1 MEDRKVDRIQLHKI
15 NERLEFI
22 NELIL
27 DVAYRQSNEEVLDTA
42 LKKIMEMLQID
53 YGYVVSYTEIDKT
66 IRNVEIQCNLPDG
79 FLEEVINYR
88 FENILVRDSIR
99 DSMKKEV
106 SIVSKEDL
114 STPYQKY
121 ISKKYGFETMIIV
134 PIGFNDVFSTTLM
147 LLFLRKEKDNI
158 LEYVPLL
165 ETIRNTLWVL
175 LHKQKIYREY
185 QNNIIR
191 TEKLKV
197 LGELAGGIAHDFN
210 NLLTTIL
217 GFSQIVLTREL
228 SEDIRT
234 FIDIIYKSA
243 IDGKRIVE
251 RIQSFNR
258 KQLGRSKEVH
268 LINLI
273 VESGIEM
280 ARPRWKHFYETHGNN
295 LIIIKELKSNSK
307 IYCVEHE
314 IREVIINLLSNAM
327 DAMEQGGTLTIKTYD
342 EDDKVV
348 IEISDTGPGISD
360 EVREQIFE
368 PFYSTKGVNGTGL
381 GLSIVRDIINAHE
394 GNIKLKS
401 EIGKGST
408 FKLYFNKYIEKEDA
422 LISFDSDTDINLNL
436 DKEVNILVVDD
447 IPQVGNTVVEMLK
460 TIGLHAD
467 IETESTKVIHR
478 LLQKKYDIIV
488 CDLAMPEL
496 NGISLS
502 QQVKEKY
509 SNIKFMI
516 LTGWPERLK
525 KEDHNSID
533 LILRKPI
540 TMEELAQAIK
550 NIL

>member
-114 STPYQKY
+114 STLYQKY

>member
-1 MEDRKVDRIQLHKI
+1 MDRIQLHKI

-134 PIGFNDVFSTTLM
+134 PIGFNDVFSTILM

-165 ETIRNTLWVL
+165 ETIGNTLWVL